1 MRKLT
6 RRESILL
13 GAVALAAIAY
23 LAYVSERA
31 MSSRS
36 AELAGA
42 EVGELLADT
51 APVVPMGLLASAV
64 DDYDRNGR
72 DLFKYSKR
80 PPTAEELE
88 AERLRRLAALKAQEE
103 AARKRRQ
110 ADEARQEAAANRPPP
125 PPPRAVEKQPPR
137 IPFQY
142 IGYLGPKNDRI
153 AVFQEGEDLLLARRG
168 EPLQDLFTVVD
179 IRYESVVMGFTDP
192 EFESRT
198 RELPMKGK

>member
-6 RRESILL
+6 RRETVLL
-13 GAVALAAIAY
+13 SAVALAALIY
-23 LAYVSERA
+23 LGYVSERT

-36 AELAGA
+36 AELIGA
-42 EVGELLADT
+42 EIGELLADT
-51 APVVPMGLLASAV
+51 APVVPMDLLAHGGE
-64 DDYDRNGR
+64 DYDRNGR

-88 AERLRRLAALKAQEE
+88 AERLRREAELRARREAEERRRAAAE
-103 AARKRRQ
+103 AAR
-110 ADEARQEAAANRPPP
+110 EAAANRPPP
-125 PPPRAVEKQPPR
+125 PPPTPAEKQPPR

-153 AVFQEGEDLLLARRG
+153 AVFQEGEELLLARTG
-168 EPLQDLFTVVD
+168 EPLQDLFRVVD

>member
-23 LAYVSERA
+23 LSYVSERA

>member
-6 RRESILL
+6 RRESMLL
-13 GAVALAAIAY
+13 GGVAIAAIAY

-42 EVGELLADT
+42 DVGELLADT

-64 DDYDRNGR
+64 EDYDRNGR

-103 AARKRRQ
+103 AARKRRE

-125 PPPRAVEKQPPR
+125 PPPRPAEKQPPR

-142 IGYLGPKNDRI
+142 IGYLGPKDDRI
-153 AVFQEGEDLLLARRG
+153 AVFQEGQDLLLAKRG

>member
-6 RRESILL
+6 RRESMLL

-36 AELAGA
+36 AELAGD

-125 PPPRAVEKQPPR
+125 PPPRPAEKQPPR

-142 IGYLGPKNDRI
+142 ISYLGPKNDRI
-153 AVFQEGEDLLLARRG
+153 AVFQEGEDLLLAKRG

>member
-1 MRKLT
+1 M
-6 RRESILL
+6 
-13 GAVALAAIAY
+13 AFN
-23 LAYVSERA
+23 
-31 MSSRS
+31 
-36 AELAGA
+36 
-42 EVGELLADT
+42 GELQHLPIVDIIQLLHATKKSGTLAVT
-51 APVVPMGLLASAV
+51 GEKGECRLVFSEGLIVGANYLNGTIRIGRVLIRIQAV
-64 DDYDRNGR
+64 SPE
-72 DLFKYSKR
+72 DLK
-80 PPTAEELE
+80 T
-88 AERLRRLAALKAQEE
+88 ALKAQEE

-125 PPPRAVEKQPPR
+125 PPPRPAEKQPPR

-153 AVFQEGEDLLLARRG
+153 AVFQEGEDLLLAKRG

>member
-6 RRESILL
+6 GRESILL
-13 GAVALAAIAY
+13 GAVGLSVIVY

-51 APVVPMGLLASAV
+51 APVVPMDLLASAV
-64 DDYDRNGR
+64 ADYDRNGR

-88 AERLRRLAALKAQEE
+88 AERLRREAALRAQQE
-103 AARKRRQ
+103 AAEKRRQ
-110 ADEARQEAAANRPPP
+110 AAAAQAEAAANRPPP
-125 PPPRAVEKQPPR
+125 PPPGPQEKQPPR

-153 AVFQEGEDLLLARRG
+153 AVFQEGEELLLAKRG

>member
-23 LAYVSERA
+23 LSYVSERA

-42 EVGELLADT
+42 EVGDLLADT

-64 DDYDRNGR
+64 DDYDRAGR

-125 PPPRAVEKQPPR
+125 PPSRPVEKQPPR

-153 AVFQEGEDLLLARRG
+153 AVFQEGEALLLARRG

>member
-6 RRESILL
+6 LRESILL
-13 GAVALAAIAY
+13 GTVALAAIAY

-125 PPPRAVEKQPPR
+125 PPPRPVEKQPPR

-142 IGYLGPKNDRI
+142 IGYLGPKNNRI
-153 AVFQEGEDLLLARRG
+153 AVFQEGEALLLARRG

>member
-23 LAYVSERA
+23 LSYVSERA

-42 EVGELLADT
+42 EVGDLLADT

-64 DDYDRNGR
+64 DDYDRAGR

-125 PPPRAVEKQPPR
+125 PPSRPVEKQPPR

>member
-6 RRESILL
+6 RRETVLLSAVGL
-13 GAVALAAIAY
+13 GAIVY

-36 AELAGA
+36 AELAGT

-51 APVVPMGLLASAV
+51 APVVPMDLLASVV
-64 DDYDRNGR
+64 DDYDRHGR

-88 AERLRRLAALKAQEE
+88 AERLRREAALRAQQE
-103 AARKRRQ
+103 AAEKRRQ
-110 ADEARQEAAANRPPP
+110 ASVAQAEAAANRPPP
-125 PPPRAVEKQPPR
+125 PPRTPAEKQPPR

-192 EFESRT
+192 EFERRT

>member
-6 RRESILL
+6 RRESMLL
-13 GAVALAAIAY
+13 GGVAIAAIAY

-42 EVGELLADT
+42 DVGELLADT

-64 DDYDRNGR
+64 EDYDRNGR

-103 AARKRRQ
+103 AARKRRE
-110 ADEARQEAAANRPPP
+110 ADQARQEAAANRPPP
-125 PPPRAVEKQPPR
+125 PPPRPAEKQPPR

-142 IGYLGPKNDRI
+142 IGYLGPKDDRI
-153 AVFQEGEDLLLARRG
+153 AVFQEGEDLLLAKRG

>member
-6 RRESILL
+6 GRESILL

-23 LAYVSERA
+23 LSYVSERA

-125 PPPRAVEKQPPR
+125 PPPRPVEKQPPR